1 MKPNIRGFTRSHLSP
16 GLFGWTA
23 RVSGQNHSLIV
34 EYRMPLRKNWLI
46 RMTKDPQVTIIQSR
60 SGLIHTVRPQGER
73 SQGDSIGTYRTNPR
87 IAAFAG
93 LVVVVAIVL
102 VGAVSQTAPQQS
114 DSQMNDSQLAMKV
127 LESPA
132 PCSDGEVVSISNIQN
147 ALSGF
152 PSRLKILERSASIEL
167 GGYRLTSITVEC
179 QSRRFRLKITE
190 AKVKSTWK
198 LNKTARLEN

>member
-1 MKPNIRGFTRSHLSP
+1 
-16 GLFGWTA
+16 
-23 RVSGQNHSLIV
+23 
-34 EYRMPLRKNWLI
+34 
-46 RMTKDPQVTIIQSR
+46 MTKDPQVTVIQSR

-73 SQGDSIGTYRTNPR
+73 SRGDSIGTYRTNPR

-93 LVVVVAIVL
+93 LVVVVASVL
-102 VGAVSQTAPQQS
+102 VGAVSQTSPQQS
-114 DSQMNDSQLAMKV
+114 DSQMNDSQLTMKV

-132 PCSDGEVVSISNIQN
+132 PCLDGEVVSISNIQN

-179 QSRRFRLKITE
+179 QSLRFRLEITE

-198 LNKTARLEN
+198 LNKAARLEN

>member
-1 MKPNIRGFTRSHLSP
+1 MKPNIRGFTRSHMSL
-16 GLFGWTA
+16 GLFGWKA

-60 SGLIHTVRPQGER
+60 SGFIHIVRPQRER
-73 SQGDSIGTYRTNPR
+73 SQSNSIRTNR
-87 IAAFAG
+87 LKSRMAAFAA
-93 LVVVVAIVL
+93 LVVVVAIL
-102 VGAVSQTAPQQS
+102 LHGDFSQIAPQRS
-114 DSQMNDSQLAMKV
+114 DSQINDSQLAMKV
-127 LESPA
+127 LEPPA

>member
-1 MKPNIRGFTRSHLSP
+1 M
-16 GLFGWTA
+16 
-23 RVSGQNHSLIV
+23 
-34 EYRMPLRKNWLI
+34 
-46 RMTKDPQVTIIQSR
+46 
-60 SGLIHTVRPQGER
+60 
-73 SQGDSIGTYRTNPR
+73 
-87 IAAFAG
+87 AAFAA
-93 LVVVVAIVL
+93 LVVVVAIL
-102 VGAVSQTAPQQS
+102 LHGDFSQIAPQRS
-114 DSQMNDSQLAMKV
+114 DSQINDSQLAMKV
-127 LESPA
+127 LEPPA

>member
-1 MKPNIRGFTRSHLSP
+1 MSL
-16 GLFGWTA
+16 GLFGWKA

-60 SGLIHTVRPQGER
+60 SGFIHIVRPQRER
-73 SQGDSIGTYRTNPR
+73 SQSNSIRTNR
-87 IAAFAG
+87 LKSRMAAFAA
-93 LVVVVAIVL
+93 LVVVVAIL
-102 VGAVSQTAPQQS
+102 LHGDFSQIAPQRS
-114 DSQMNDSQLAMKV
+114 DSQINDSQLAMKV
-127 LESPA
+127 LEPPA

-152 PSRLKILERSASIEL
+152 PSRFKILVRSASIEL

>member
-1 MKPNIRGFTRSHLSP
+1 MSL
-16 GLFGWTA
+16 GLFGWKA

-60 SGLIHTVRPQGER
+60 SGFIHIVRPQRER
-73 SQGDSIGTYRTNPR
+73 SQSNSIRTNR
-87 IAAFAG
+87 LKSRMAAFAA
-93 LVVVVAIVL
+93 LVVVVAIL
-102 VGAVSQTAPQQS
+102 LHGDFSQIAPQRS
-114 DSQMNDSQLAMKV
+114 DSQINDSQLAMKV
-127 LESPA
+127 LEPPA

>member
-1 MKPNIRGFTRSHLSP
+1 
-16 GLFGWTA
+16 
-23 RVSGQNHSLIV
+23 
-34 EYRMPLRKNWLI
+34 
-46 RMTKDPQVTIIQSR
+46 
-60 SGLIHTVRPQGER
+60 
-73 SQGDSIGTYRTNPR
+73 
-87 IAAFAG
+87 
-93 LVVVVAIVL
+93 
-102 VGAVSQTAPQQS
+102 
-114 DSQMNDSQLAMKV
+114 MNDSQLAMKV